1 MDKPKALRAAV
12 EAVEA
17 GTKAARLRSVLP
29 EIEQRLAA
37 GARIADVVE
46 ALNRSGLPIT
56 TATLKSYLYR
66 FRKAAQE
73 TQPASA
79 QVVSESASR
88 LAKSD
93 TNRLAEGPATREEPP
108 ATTAAMTPMLL
119 RHINTARCMRLLRR
133 GAAYSRAD
141 LAREL
146 GLTRATIGYAV
157 RELIESGLVVETDDR
172 LEGGRP
178 GRPGSGVCLNPEGA
192 YSIGIEVATTSIN
205 AILVDLGM
213 QVIHRISEP
222 AEYGK
227 DDFDNAL
234 EQLVRLPERLLS
246 ATSID
251 QSRVQ
256 GVCVSVPGLVD
267 RSGKVVVA
275 PFLGWYNVPLKQLMS
290 ERDEIAWPVT
300 VLNDAVAFAH
310 AERTM
315 ARELDTQNMLL
326 MLLSEGLGGA
336 IVQRGQILEGAN
348 GYAGELGHMVM
359 GVRPGTNADM
369 SFEALAGYH
378 RFRPFFPDGLSLA
391 DSLQWLAKNCTSIAS
406 PELDAAFD
414 AWAEVLTTGILNL
427 IYLFDPEKIVLGG
440 PLSALFPRVEAR
452 VKKALAANLLQG
464 YKPPPIYVARFG
476 ADGAAIGAAAV
487 VRDELF
493 SLPQLSHS

>member
-1 MDKPKALRAAV
+1 MEKPKALRAAV

-17 GTKAARLRSVLP
+17 RTKAARLRAVLP
-29 EIEQRLAA
+29 EIEQRLSA
-37 GARIADVVE
+37 GARIVDVVE

-73 TQPASA
+73 AQPSSA
-79 QVVSESASR
+79 VLTNEAAPKHVKTHEDLVDDESAVRGQS
-88 LAKSD
+88 
-93 TNRLAEGPATREEPP
+93 P

-119 RHINTARCMRLLRR
+119 RHINTARCLRLLRR

-157 RELIESGLVVETDDR
+157 RELIDSGLVVETVDR

-178 GRPGSGVCLNPEGA
+178 GRPGSGVCLNPQGA
-192 YSIGIEVATTSIN
+192 YSIGIEVATTAIN
-205 AILVDLGM
+205 AVLVDLEM

-227 DDFDNAL
+227 DDFSNAMD
-234 EQLVRLPERLLS
+234 QLVRLPERLLS
-246 ATSID
+246 TTSID
-251 QSRVQ
+251 RSRVQ

-267 RSGKVVVA
+267 RSGRVVVA
-275 PFLGWYNVPLKQLMS
+275 PFLGWYNVPLRKLMS
-290 ERDEIAWPVT
+290 ERAEITWPVT
-300 VLNDAVAFAH
+300 VLNDANAFAH

-315 ARELDTQNMLL
+315 ASELDTQNMLL
-326 MLLSEGLGGA
+326 LLLSEGLGGA
-336 IVQRGQILEGAN
+336 IVQRGQILEGAH

-359 GVRPGTNADM
+359 GANPGASAGQ
-369 SFEALAGYH
+369 SFESLAGYH
-378 RFRPFFPDGLSLA
+378 RFRSFFPKGLSLA
-391 DSLQWLAKNCTSIAS
+391 ESLQWLADNCMSITN

-414 AWAEVLTTGILNL
+414 EWAEVLTTGILNL
-427 IYLFDPEKIVLGG
+427 IYLFDPEKIVIGG
-440 PLSALFPRVEAR
+440 LLSALFAR
-452 VKKALAANLLQG
+452 IEPKVKKALAANLLQG
-464 YKPPPIYVARFG
+464 YKPPPIYITRFG

-493 SLPQLSHS
+493 SLPQLGHA